1 MPAVPLDASVVAT
14 ERQLSTTLGDEAI
27 ILGLDDS
34 MYYGL
39 TGAGAR
45 IWDLVQTP
53 RTIDEILTT
62 ITAEFDVDRQ
72 RAAADLDVLLADLQ
86 ARGLVAITLSTRDR

>member
-1 MPAVPLDASVVAT
+1 
-14 ERQLSTTLGDEAI
+14 
-27 ILGLDDS
+27 

-45 IWDLVQTP
+45 IWELVQTP
-53 RTIDEILTT
+53 RTIDEILTA

-72 RAAADLDVLLADLQ
+72 RAAADLDALLADLQ
-86 ARGLVAITLSTRDR
+86 ARGLVAITLSARDR